1 MRLLNCETLTKQR
14 QRQSRCCWLCYWRH
28 ASKAET
34 HLAPAP
40 AIIQVSYE
48 EKEHVF
54 YLQSIIHVYCLFTIF
69 LLFENHK
76 S

>member
-1 MRLLNCETLTKQR
+1 MRFLSCETLTKQR
-14 QRQSRCCWLCYWRH
+14 QRQSRCSWLCYWRH

-54 YLQSIIHVYCLFTIF
+54 YLESTYLFTIYTF
-69 LLFENHK
+69 YLK
-76 S
+76 IIKVK